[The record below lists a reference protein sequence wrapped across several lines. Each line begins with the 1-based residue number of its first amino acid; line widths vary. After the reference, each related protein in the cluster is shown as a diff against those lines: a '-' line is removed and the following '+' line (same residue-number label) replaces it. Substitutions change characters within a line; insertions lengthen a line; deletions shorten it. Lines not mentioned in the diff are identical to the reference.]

1 MADEKKPKA
10 DAPKKEREAQP
21 ETPSAIANAELGD
34 PDKLS
39 GEDLAAVAD
48 RWNAAKRR
56 AHRGF

>member
-10 DAPKKEREAQP
+10 EAPKEREAKP
-21 ETPSAIANAELGD
+21 DTPSAIANAEVGD
-34 PDKLS
+34 PDKLA